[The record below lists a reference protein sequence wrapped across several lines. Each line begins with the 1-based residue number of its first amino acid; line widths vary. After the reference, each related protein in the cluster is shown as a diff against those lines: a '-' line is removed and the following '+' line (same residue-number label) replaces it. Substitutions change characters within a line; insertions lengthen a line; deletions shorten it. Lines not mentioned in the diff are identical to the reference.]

1 MRENISRWNTLAKL
15 YRMESRWMNGNWFS
29 RAGKAKTEMP
39 GEEKQADSGCKPPD
53 MGMNFFLW
61 RLWRGVAQ
69 KKKTAVESLY
79 EEELHSV
86 THLWNLRARLLSW
99 EEMANL
105 FSRVVA
111 FKNVVPK
118 PAASSLSGNLL
129 EMHFQRPI
137 PDLQN
142 RKLGRGRVPAGCV
155 VSSSPGILMHA

>member
-1 MRENISRWNTLAKL
+1 M
-15 YRMESRWMNGNWFS
+15 
-29 RAGKAKTEMP
+29 
-39 GEEKQADSGCKPPD
+39 
-53 MGMNFFLW
+53 
-61 RLWRGVAQ
+61 AQ

-105 FSRVVA
+105 FSGVVA
-111 FKNVVPK
+111 FKNVAPK

-142 RKLGRGRVPAGCV
+142 QKLGRGRVPAGCV
-155 VSSSPGILMHA
+155 VPSSPGILMHA